1 MNPLTRLYRR
11 SRAFRILCYVAL
23 VPVYVMLGFVAIN
36 SFGGYSQVGN
46 ALGLAAIVAF
56 AAWAWWWDERREP
69 LLTDAGADRERGD
82 AG

>member
-56 AAWAWWWDERREP
+56 AAWAWWWGDRHEA
-69 LLTDAGADRERGD
+69 LLTDADREGSD

>member
-1 MNPLTRLYRR
+1 MSPLTRLYRR

-23 VPVYVMLGFVAIN
+23 VPVYIILGFVAIN

-56 AAWAWWWDERREP
+56 AAWAWWWDERREAR
-69 LLTDAGADRERGD
+69 LADLDRERGD